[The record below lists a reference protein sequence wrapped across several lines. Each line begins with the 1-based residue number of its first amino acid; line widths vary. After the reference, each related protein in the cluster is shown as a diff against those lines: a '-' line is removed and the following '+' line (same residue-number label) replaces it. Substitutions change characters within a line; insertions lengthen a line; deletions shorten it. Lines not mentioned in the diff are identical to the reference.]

1 MFSKG
6 TKRITDR
13 CVCHHPSTDTSVSME
28 TIPHSGSDCQTCVTC
43 PRVKLLSSVNRTV
56 CPCRCAD
63 ADVCSLSLSLLAL
76 SLRLFPS
83 STCCLSVAPGS
94 RRVGEVTRL
103 QSFSVI
109 LKILVL
115 PTAAGLKSLFL
126 YVPAQTV
133 QTGFQTA
140 SVSNYQ
146 VLSEPAVA
154 GRHDGAV

>member
-6 TKRITDR
+6 TKKITDR
-13 CVCHHPSTDTSVSME
+13 CASHHPSTDTSVSME

-63 ADVCSLSLSLLAL
+63 ADVCSLSLFWL
-76 SLRLFPS
+76 SPS
-83 STCCLSVAPGS
+83 VCSPPPPVACLSPPAAGES
-94 RRVGEVTRL
+94 GEVTRL
-103 QSFSVI
+103 QSFSVV
-109 LKILVL
+109 LKTLVL

-154 GRHDGAV
+154 GRHAGAV